1 MRKICA
7 VIQRKGSMQGRR
19 LTENQPP
26 LSSSLQKR
34 YRKPLEIS
42 IKWFR
47 CGSSC
52 ISFALLQRSCCSI
65 HRLSSSITQRGHYAA
80 GEYGL
85 IYLLSSFTWE
95 LSALSNDDRNDMEKF
110 LSWQTPKSI
119 ATVQH
124 DEFILAIFFRFFF
137 FFCVRVCFTVRI
149 PSSTSKPPPLQ
160 PPAAVAPRDA
170 STHPHQS
177 LLCCVEAAHAP
188 TAAVQ
193 IQSKVSSSRRYSR
206 TKKHCSSGTNP
217 HNLSSNKPRAWL
229 LIGRDG
235 AGLNNLCR
243 NAPTW
248 RSADEICIIYS
259 PEQRGGG

>member
-137 FFCVRVCFTVRI
+137 FFFGVCLFYSPDPVLD
-149 PSSTSKPPPLQ
+149 LQ
-160 PPAAVAPRDA
+160 
-170 STHPHQS
+170 T
-177 LLCCVEAAHAP
+177 
-188 TAAVQ
+188 TATTTT
-193 IQSKVSSSRRYSR
+193 SSSSSERRIHTPALVSVVLR
-206 TKKHCSSGTNP
+206 
-217 HNLSSNKPRAWL
+217 
-229 LIGRDG
+229 
-235 AGLNNLCR
+235 
-243 NAPTW
+243 
-248 RSADEICIIYS
+248 
-259 PEQRGGG
+259 